1 MIRARYLAS
10 ASLALLV
17 LGACGSS
24 ADPNAVIET
33 VRATEQAQL
42 QAIAAR
48 DLRGAVR
55 NYEDGAVLVTPGQVP
70 ATGGEAIAAAF
81 DDMLADPNLTIE
93 VTPGPAWV
101 SEGGDLA
108 VTTSTARYTTSEP
121 GNARPV
127 ELSVSNQTV
136 WRKPTGKPWMIVSDY
151 NVELPAAV
159 NSRLTA
165 AAAN

>member
-1 MIRARYLAS
+1 MIRARNLVS
-10 ASLALLV
+10 ASVGLLL

-24 ADPNAVIET
+24 ADPDAVLES

-55 NYEDGAVLVTPGQVP
+55 NYEDGAVLVTPGQP
-70 ATGGEAIAAAF
+70 AATGGEAIAASFEA
-81 DDMLADPNLTIE
+81 MLSDPNLKIE

-101 SEGGDLA
+101 AEGGDLA

-121 GNARPV
+121 GSGKPV
-127 ELSVSNQTV
+127 AVSVSNQTV
-136 WRKPTGKPWMIVSDY
+136 WRKPSGKPWMIASDY
-151 NVELPAAV
+151 NVELPPAADPESV
-159 NSRLTA
+159 A
-165 AAAN
+165 AAD

>member
-1 MIRARYLAS
+1 MIRPWLIPA
-10 ASLALLV
+10 ASLVLL
-17 LGACGSS
+17 LAACGSS
-24 ADPNAVIET
+24 ADPDAVLES

-55 NYEDGAVLVTPGQVP
+55 NYEDGAVLVTPGEAP
-70 ATGGEAIAAAF
+70 AAGGEAIAASF
-81 DDMLADPNLTIE
+81 ESMLSDPNLKIE

-121 GNARPV
+121 GSGKPV
-127 ELSVSNQTV
+127 ALSVGNQTV
-136 WRKPTGKPWMIVSDY
+136 WRKPSGKPWMIVSDY
-151 NVELPAAV
+151 NVELPAAAGPELV
-159 NSRLTA
+159 TA
-165 AAAN
+165 AD